1 MANSV
6 YYTYMGEA
14 ANKLDEAGLVEEANK
29 LRVSIAERHRLR
41 KQEQAESQEG
51 RRMIEEIQAQQRKEE
66 NEVANYMI
74 KDIQAQ
80 QKLARQLM
88 YKAETRTR
96 KKPPPS
102 RRQLNRKA
110 QKPGPVFRGYNALL
124 GEHLVNKQSRSKP
137 YHVVPG
143 PVFRGY
149 NALLESHLGNRQSR
163 VEVRQQLAAIQKRK
177 TQKKTNTKTN
187 KKKEYTL

>member
-1 MANSV
+1 MSRKAQLLDQDVEKRKREMANSV
-6 YYTYMGEA
+6 FYKYVGEA
-14 ANKLDEAGLVEEANK
+14 ANKVDEVGLVEEAK
-29 LRVSIAERHRLR
+29 RLRAFIAERQELR
-41 KQEQAESQEG
+41 RREQAESNEG
-51 RRMIEEIQAQQRKEE
+51 RRMIEEIQTQQRKEE

-80 QKLARQLM
+80 QKRARQLM

-102 RRQLNRKA
+102 RRQLNRK
-110 QKPGPVFRGYNALL
+110 
-124 GEHLVNKQSRSKP
+124 
-137 YHVVPG
+137 VPG

-163 VEVRQQLAAIQKRK
+163 MEVRQQLAAIHKRQ
-177 TQKKTNTKTN
+177 TQKNKNTKTN

>member
-6 YYTYMGEA
+6 FYTYVGEA
-14 ANKLDEAGLVEEANK
+14 ANKLDEVGLVEEANK
-29 LRVSIAERHRLR
+29 LRISIAERQQLR

-102 RRQLNRKA
+102 RRQLNRKV
-110 QKPGPVFRGYNALL
+110 KPGPVFRGYNALL
-124 GEHLVNKQSRSKP
+124 ER
-137 YHVVPG
+137 
-143 PVFRGY
+143 
-149 NALLESHLGNRQSR
+149 HLGNRQSR
-163 VEVRQQLAAIQKRK
+163 AEVVQRLADIQKRK
-177 TQKKTNTKTN
+177 TRVNLQERKARNKAN
-187 KKKEYTL
+187 KKLTGYKI